1 MQPTLNPRAEQK
13 DWIFVSRW
21 LGIDYKIARGDI
33 VCLSSPCNPKETLVK
48 RVIGLEGDIIRTLSY
63 GKTFVSIPK
72 GHMWVEGDNNKQSFD
87 SNRFGPVPV
96 GLLVGK
102 ATHIFWPS
110 SRFTVLDHMSPPTR
124 LPMNKSV

>member
-1 MQPTLNPRAEQK
+1 MIFKSSGVSMQPTLNPRAEQK

-63 GKTFVSIPK
+63 GKTFVSIPQ
-72 GHMWVEGDNNKQSFD
+72 H
-87 SNRFGPVPV
+87 GPQHGP
-96 GLLVGK
+96 
-102 ATHIFWPS
+102 
-110 SRFTVLDHMSPPTR
+110 R
-124 LPMNKSV
+124 